1 MADLSFPL
9 DKPLSS
15 LGIKSR
21 LLHLNGMLHAVRK
34 WKDPQADKAIHLLVK
49 DNIGVAG
56 FPTSAG
62 SYALKDL
69 ELPDAFCIQRLRRNP
84 NIDFFGKTHLTEL
97 AGFVTSNVLPYGYSE
112 LGGFGRNPHGNFPCG
127 GSSAGSAIAV
137 AAGFCD
143 AALGTETRGS
153 LMIPGFRN
161 GVYSFKPTRG
171 LVSRTGI
178 IPLSS
183 SFDAPG
189 VLTRNP
195 ALLKEV
201 FLSMIGVDPADD
213 QSFEL
218 RSKESKPSRKRIILC
233 VNRSLGEMELL
244 QTKLRSF
251 LAQLKLNGFEII
263 FIDLPEVSFD
273 YKTISS
279 TDIRADI
286 TKFLHRYGSDNEP
299 RSFEGLVECYRERPH
314 AHLYGMERL
323 EDALAMPQIEK
334 SELKKLVQE
343 NVAKA
348 RNGRALK
355 KKVQRA
361 ETAIM
366 INILS
371 VLIYTSSFL
380 FCNTTNNPDVSKSA
394 GSIKPEAPN
403 MIRQIMPIPRPAK
416 AGVCLSAFS
425 HWSIKMITNRAVMQK
440 SMPSISHGISCPN
453 IPPKTEPII
462 Q

>member
-1 MADLSFPL
+1 
-9 DKPLSS
+9 
-15 LGIKSR
+15 
-21 LLHLNGMLHAVRK
+21 
-34 WKDPQADKAIHLLVK
+34 
-49 DNIGVAG
+49 
-56 FPTSAG
+56 
-62 SYALKDL
+62 
-69 ELPDAFCIQRLRRNP
+69 
-84 NIDFFGKTHLTEL
+84 
-97 AGFVTSNVLPYGYSE
+97 
-112 LGGFGRNPHGNFPCG
+112 
-127 GSSAGSAIAV
+127 
-137 AAGFCD
+137 
-143 AALGTETRGS
+143 
-153 LMIPGFRN
+153 MIPGFRN

-263 FIDLPEVSFD
+263 FIDLPEVVFD

-279 TDIRADI
+279 ADIRSDM
-286 TKFLHRYGSDNEP
+286 TCFLQRFGSDNEP
-299 RSFEGLVECYRERPH
+299 RSFEELVERYRERPH

-323 EDALAMPQIEK
+323 EDALAMPQIAK
-334 SELKKLVQE
+334 PDLKKLVQE

-348 RNGRALK
+348 RNLIDDILAHYDADFVGFLNFVDWFSIGGGPSCTLPVSFETKPPISIMLGARVGNDLAILDL
-355 KKVQRA
+355 VQ
-361 ETAIM
+361 E
-366 INILS
+366 LS
-371 VLIYTSSFL
+371 EI
-380 FCNTTNNPDVSKSA
+380 
-394 GSIKPEAPN
+394 
-403 MIRQIMPIPRPAK
+403 AK
-416 AGVCLSAFS
+416 AAQHVEKLGNKA
-425 HWSIKMITNRAVMQK
+425 
-440 SMPSISHGISCPN
+440 
-453 IPPKTEPII
+453 E
-462 Q
+462 

>member
-127 GSSAGSAIAV
+127 GSSSGSAIAV

-161 GVYSFKPTRG
+161 GVFSFKPSRG

-189 VLTRNP
+189 VLARNP
-195 ALLKEV
+195 EILREV

-233 VNRSLGEMELL
+233 VNRNLGEMELL

-286 TKFLHRYGSDNEP
+286 TKFLHRYGPDNEP

-348 RNGRALK
+348 RNLINSILDRYDADFVGFLNFVDWFSIGGGPSSTLPVSFETKPPISIMLGSRLGNDLALLDI
-355 KKVQRA
+355 VQ
-361 ETAIM
+361 EF
-366 INILS
+366 S
-371 VLIYTSSFL
+371 EV
-380 FCNTTNNPDVSKSA
+380 
-394 GSIKPEAPN
+394 
-403 MIRQIMPIPRPAK
+403 AK
-416 AGVCLSAFS
+416 AAQY
-425 HWSIKMITNRAVMQK
+425 TDN
-440 SMPSISHGISCPN
+440 
-453 IPPKTEPII
+453 
-462 Q
+462 

>member
-9 DKPLSS
+9 DKPLSF
-15 LGIKSR
+15 LEMKSR
-21 LLHLNGMLHAVRK
+21 LLRLNEKLHAVRK
-34 WKDPQADKAIHLLVK
+34 WKSPQADKAIHLLVK
-49 DNIGVAG
+49 DNIGVCG

-84 NIDFFGKTHLTEL
+84 KIDIFGKTHLTEL

-112 LGGFGRNPHGNFPCG
+112 LGGFGQNPHGNFPCG

-161 GVYSFKPTRG
+161 AVYSFKPTRG
-171 LVSRTGI
+171 FVSRTGI
-178 IPLSS
+178 VPLSS

-195 ALLKEV
+195 ALLREV
-201 FLSMIGVDPADD
+201 FLSMIGVDPADN

-218 RSKESKPSRKRIILC
+218 RSNESKPSRKRIIFC
-233 VNRSLGEMELL
+233 VNRSLGEMDLL
-244 QTKLRSF
+244 QTKLLSF
-251 LAQLKLNGFEII
+251 LAQLTLYGFEII
-263 FIDLPEVSFD
+263 FIDLPEISFD

-279 TDIRADI
+279 ADIRSDM
-286 TKFLHRYGSDNEP
+286 TSFLKRFGTDNEP
-299 RSFEGLVECYRERPH
+299 GSFEELVERYRERPH

-323 EDALAMPQIEK
+323 EEALVMPQISK
-334 SELKKLVQE
+334 SVLKKLVNE

-348 RNGRALK
+348 RDLINSILDCYDADFVGFLNFVDWFSIGGGPSCTLPVSFETKPPISIMLGSRVGDDLALLDI
-355 KKVQRA
+355 VQEFSEIA
-361 ETAIM
+361 K
-366 INILS
+366 S
-371 VLIYTSSFL
+371 V
-380 FCNTTNNPDVSKSA
+380 
-394 GSIKPEAPN
+394 
-403 MIRQIMPIPRPAK
+403 
-416 AGVCLSAFS
+416 
-425 HWSIKMITNRAVMQK
+425 
-440 SMPSISHGISCPN
+440 
-453 IPPKTEPII
+453 
-462 Q
+462 

>member
-334 SELKKLVQE
+334 SELKKLVRE

-348 RNGRALK
+348 RNLIDDILAHYDADFVGFLNF
-355 KKVQRA
+355 VDWFSIGGGPSCTLPVSF
-361 ETAIM
+361 ETKPPISIMLGARVGNDLAILHLVKE
-366 INILS
+366 LS
-371 VLIYTSSFL
+371 EI
-380 FCNTTNNPDVSKSA
+380 
-394 GSIKPEAPN
+394 
-403 MIRQIMPIPRPAK
+403 AK
-416 AGVCLSAFS
+416 AAQHVEKLGNKA
-425 HWSIKMITNRAVMQK
+425 
-440 SMPSISHGISCPN
+440 
-453 IPPKTEPII
+453 E
-462 Q
+462 

>member
-1 MADLSFPL
+1 M
-9 DKPLSS
+9 
-15 LGIKSR
+15 
-21 LLHLNGMLHAVRK
+21 
-34 WKDPQADKAIHLLVK
+34 VK
-49 DNIGVAG
+49 DNIGVTG

-62 SYALKDL
+62 SHALKDL
-69 ELPDAFCIQRLRRNP
+69 ELPDAFLHSKTAPESQNRNLRQN
-84 NIDFFGKTHLTEL
+84 HLTEL

-112 LGGFGRNPHGNFPCG
+112 LGGFGQNPHGNFPCG

-137 AAGFCD
+137 AAGFLRCSPL
-143 AALGTETRGS
+143 ALKTRGS

-348 RNGRALK
+348 RNLIDDILAHYNADFVGFLNFVDWFSIGGGPSCTLPVSFETKPPISIMLGARVGNDLAILHLVK
-355 KKVQRA
+355 ELSEIAKGAQHVEKLDNKA
-361 ETAIM
+361 E
-366 INILS
+366 
-371 VLIYTSSFL
+371 
-380 FCNTTNNPDVSKSA
+380 
-394 GSIKPEAPN
+394 
-403 MIRQIMPIPRPAK
+403 
-416 AGVCLSAFS
+416 
-425 HWSIKMITNRAVMQK
+425 
-440 SMPSISHGISCPN
+440 
-453 IPPKTEPII
+453 
-462 Q
+462 

>member
-127 GSSAGSAIAV
+127 GSSSGSAIAV

-161 GVYSFKPTRG
+161 GVFSFKPSRG

-189 VLTRNP
+189 VLARNP
-195 ALLKEV
+195 EILREV

-286 TKFLHRYGSDNEP
+286 TKFLHRYGPDNEP
-299 RSFEGLVECYRERPH
+299 RSFEGVVECYRERPH

-348 RNGRALK
+348 RNLINSILDRYDADFVGFLNFVDWFSIGGGPSSTLPVSFETKPPISIMLGSRLGNDLALLDI
-355 KKVQRA
+355 VQ
-361 ETAIM
+361 EF
-366 INILS
+366 S
-371 VLIYTSSFL
+371 EV
-380 FCNTTNNPDVSKSA
+380 
-394 GSIKPEAPN
+394 
-403 MIRQIMPIPRPAK
+403 AK
-416 AGVCLSAFS
+416 AAQ
-425 HWSIKMITNRAVMQK
+425 HTDN
-440 SMPSISHGISCPN
+440 
-453 IPPKTEPII
+453 
-462 Q
+462 

>member
-127 GSSAGSAIAV
+127 GSSSGSAIAV

-143 AALGTETRGS
+143 AALDTETRGS

-161 GVYSFKPTRG
+161 GVFSFKPSRG

-189 VLTRNP
+189 VLARNP
-195 ALLKEV
+195 EILREV

-286 TKFLHRYGSDNEP
+286 TKFLHRYGPDNEP

-348 RNGRALK
+348 RNLINSILDRYDADFVGFLNFVDWFSIGGGPSSTLPVSFETKPPISIMLGSRLGNDLALLDI
-355 KKVQRA
+355 VQ
-361 ETAIM
+361 EF
-366 INILS
+366 S
-371 VLIYTSSFL
+371 EV
-380 FCNTTNNPDVSKSA
+380 
-394 GSIKPEAPN
+394 
-403 MIRQIMPIPRPAK
+403 AK
-416 AGVCLSAFS
+416 AAQ
-425 HWSIKMITNRAVMQK
+425 HTDN
-440 SMPSISHGISCPN
+440 
-453 IPPKTEPII
+453 
-462 Q
+462 

>member
-49 DNIGVAG
+49 DYIGVAG

-127 GSSAGSAIAV
+127 GSSSGSAIAV

-161 GVYSFKPTRG
+161 GVFSFKPSRG

-189 VLTRNP
+189 VLARNP
-195 ALLKEV
+195 EILREV

-286 TKFLHRYGSDNEP
+286 TKFLHRYGPDNEP

-348 RNGRALK
+348 RNLINSILDRYDADFVGFLNFVDWFSIGGGPSSTLPVSFETKPPISIMLGSRLGNDLALLDI
-355 KKVQRA
+355 VQ
-361 ETAIM
+361 EF
-366 INILS
+366 S
-371 VLIYTSSFL
+371 EV
-380 FCNTTNNPDVSKSA
+380 
-394 GSIKPEAPN
+394 
-403 MIRQIMPIPRPAK
+403 AK
-416 AGVCLSAFS
+416 AAQ
-425 HWSIKMITNRAVMQK
+425 HTDN
-440 SMPSISHGISCPN
+440 
-453 IPPKTEPII
+453 
-462 Q
+462 

>member
-1 MADLSFPL
+1 MVDYSYPL
-9 DKPLSS
+9 GKLLSS
-15 LGIKSR
+15 DDMKSR
-21 LLHLNGMLHAVRK
+21 LLRINKKLHAVRK

-49 DNIGVAG
+49 DNIGVSG

-84 NIDFFGKTHLTEL
+84 KIDIFGKTHLTEL

-112 LGGFGRNPHGNFPCG
+112 LGGFGRNPHGNCPCG

-161 GVYSFKPTRG
+161 GVFSFKPTRG
-171 LVSRTGI
+171 LISRRGI

-189 VLTRNP
+189 VLARNP
-195 ALLKEV
+195 EILREV
-201 FLSMIGVDPADD
+201 FLAMVGVDPEDD

-218 RSKESKPSRKRIILC
+218 TKTESNPSRKRIVFCI
-233 VNRSLGEMELL
+233 NRKLGEMELL
-244 QTKLRSF
+244 QTKLRPF
-251 LAQLKLNGFEII
+251 LAQLKLNGFEVTV
-263 FIDLPEVSFD
+263 IDLPEVNFD

-279 TDIRADI
+279 ADIRSDM
-286 TKFLHRYGSDNEP
+286 TEFLQRYGSVNEP
-299 RSFEGLVECYRERPH
+299 GSFEKLVERYRERPH

-323 EDALAMPQIEK
+323 EEALALPQIAK
-334 SELKKLVQE
+334 SDLKKLVRA

-348 RNGRALK
+348 RNLINSILDRYDADFIGFLNFVDWFSIGGGPSCTLPVSFETKPPISIMLGSRVGNDLALLEI
-355 KKVQRA
+355 VQEFSR
-361 ETAIM
+361 I
-366 INILS
+366 
-371 VLIYTSSFL
+371 
-380 FCNTTNNPDVSKSA
+380 
-394 GSIKPEAPN
+394 
-403 MIRQIMPIPRPAK
+403 AK
-416 AGVCLSAFS
+416 AA
-425 HWSIKMITNRAVMQK
+425 
-440 SMPSISHGISCPN
+440 
-453 IPPKTEPII
+453 
-462 Q
+462 

>member
-127 GSSAGSAIAV
+127 GSSSGSAIAV

-161 GVYSFKPTRG
+161 GVFSFKPSRG

-189 VLTRNP
+189 VLARNP
-195 ALLKEV
+195 EILREV

-286 TKFLHRYGSDNEP
+286 TKFLHRYGPDNEP

-348 RNGRALK
+348 RNLINSILDRYDADFVGFLNFVDWFSIGGGPSSTLPVSFETKPPISIMLGSRLGNDLALLDI
-355 KKVQRA
+355 VQ
-361 ETAIM
+361 EF
-366 INILS
+366 S
-371 VLIYTSSFL
+371 EV
-380 FCNTTNNPDVSKSA
+380 
-394 GSIKPEAPN
+394 
-403 MIRQIMPIPRPAK
+403 AK
-416 AGVCLSAFS
+416 AAQ
-425 HWSIKMITNRAVMQK
+425 HTDN
-440 SMPSISHGISCPN
+440 
-453 IPPKTEPII
+453 
-462 Q
+462 

>member
-15 LGIKSR
+15 LRIKSR

-127 GSSAGSAIAV
+127 GSSSGSAIAV

-161 GVYSFKPTRG
+161 GVFSFKPSRG

-189 VLTRNP
+189 VLARNP
-195 ALLKEV
+195 EILREV

-286 TKFLHRYGSDNEP
+286 TKFLHRYGPDNEP

-348 RNGRALK
+348 RNLINSILDRYDADFVGFLNFVDWFSIGGGPSSTLPVSFETKPPISIMLGSRLGNDLALLDI
-355 KKVQRA
+355 VQ
-361 ETAIM
+361 EF
-366 INILS
+366 S
-371 VLIYTSSFL
+371 EV
-380 FCNTTNNPDVSKSA
+380 
-394 GSIKPEAPN
+394 
-403 MIRQIMPIPRPAK
+403 AK
-416 AGVCLSAFS
+416 AAQ
-425 HWSIKMITNRAVMQK
+425 HTDN
-440 SMPSISHGISCPN
+440 
-453 IPPKTEPII
+453 
-462 Q
+462 

>member
-1 MADLSFPL
+1 MVDYSYPLAKSLSPN
-9 DKPLSS
+9 DM
-15 LGIKSR
+15 KSR
-21 LLHLNGMLHAVRK
+21 LLRLNEKLHAVRN
-34 WKDPQADKAIHLLVK
+34 WKNPQADKAIHLLVK
-49 DNIGVAG
+49 DNIGVSG
-56 FPTSAG
+56 FQTSAG

-84 NIDFFGKTHLTEL
+84 KIDIFGKTHLTEL
-97 AGFVTSNVLPYGYSE
+97 AGFVTSNVLPFGYSE
-112 LGGFGRNPHGNFPCG
+112 LGGCGRNPHGNFPCG

-189 VLTRNP
+189 VLARNP

-213 QSFEL
+213 QSYEL
-218 RSKESKPSRKRIILC
+218 RRKESKPCRKRIIFC
-233 VNRSLGEMELL
+233 VNRSLGEMDLL
-244 QTKLRSF
+244 QTKLLRPF
-251 LAQLKLNGFEII
+251 LDQLKLNGFGII
-263 FIDLPEVSFD
+263 FIDLPEISFD

-279 TDIRADI
+279 ADIRFDM
-286 TKFLHRYGSDNEP
+286 TSFLKRFGTDNEP
-299 RSFEGLVECYRERPH
+299 GSFEELVKRYRERPH

-323 EDALAMPQIEK
+323 EDALAMPQIQK
-334 SELKKLVQE
+334 SDLKKLVQE

-348 RNGRALK
+348 RNL
-355 KKVQRA
+355 
-361 ETAIM
+361 
-366 INILS
+366 INSILDRYDADF
-371 VLIYTSSFL
+371 VSFL
-380 FCNTTNNPDVSKSA
+380 NFVDWFSIGGGPSCTLPVSFETEPPISIMLGSRA
-394 GSIKPEAPN
+394 GNDLTLLDIVQVFSEI
-403 MIRQIMPIPRPAK
+403 AK
-416 AGVCLSAFS
+416 ASQQTENCGV
-425 HWSIKMITNRAVMQK
+425 KK
-440 SMPSISHGISCPN
+440 
-453 IPPKTEPII
+453 E
-462 Q
+462 

>member
-127 GSSAGSAIAV
+127 GSSSGSAIAV

-161 GVYSFKPTRG
+161 GVFSFKPSRG

-189 VLTRNP
+189 VLARNP
-195 ALLKEV
+195 EILREV

-218 RSKESKPSRKRIILC
+218 RSKESKPSRKRILLC

-286 TKFLHRYGSDNEP
+286 TKFLHRYGPDNEP

-348 RNGRALK
+348 RNLINSILDRYDADFVGFLNFVDWFSIGGGPSSTLPVSFETKPPISIMLGSRLGNDLALLDI
-355 KKVQRA
+355 VQ
-361 ETAIM
+361 EF
-366 INILS
+366 S
-371 VLIYTSSFL
+371 EV
-380 FCNTTNNPDVSKSA
+380 
-394 GSIKPEAPN
+394 
-403 MIRQIMPIPRPAK
+403 AK
-416 AGVCLSAFS
+416 AAQ
-425 HWSIKMITNRAVMQK
+425 HTDN
-440 SMPSISHGISCPN
+440 
-453 IPPKTEPII
+453 
-462 Q
+462 

>member
-127 GSSAGSAIAV
+127 GSSSGSAIAV

-161 GVYSFKPTRG
+161 GVFSFKPTRG
-171 LVSRTGI
+171 LISRSGI

-189 VLTRNP
+189 VLARNP
-195 ALLKEV
+195 EIMKKVILTMV
-201 FLSMIGVDPADD
+201 GVDLEDD

-218 RSKESKPSRKRIILC
+218 TKTESNPSRKRIICC

-244 QTKLRSF
+244 QTELRPF
-251 LAQLKLNGFEII
+251 LAQLKLNGFEIT
-263 FIDLPEVSFD
+263 FVDLPDVSFD

-279 TDIRADI
+279 ADIRSDM
-286 TKFLHRYGSDNEP
+286 TCFLQRFGSDNEP
-299 RSFEGLVECYRERPH
+299 RSFEELVERYRERPH

-323 EDALAMPQIEK
+323 EDALAMPQITK
-334 SELKKLVQE
+334 PDLKKLVQE

-348 RNGRALK
+348 RNLIDDILAHYDADFVGFLNF
-355 KKVQRA
+355 VDWFSIGGGPSCTLPVSF
-361 ETAIM
+361 ETKPPISIMLGARVGNDLAILHLVKE
-366 INILS
+366 LS
-371 VLIYTSSFL
+371 EI
-380 FCNTTNNPDVSKSA
+380 
-394 GSIKPEAPN
+394 
-403 MIRQIMPIPRPAK
+403 AK
-416 AGVCLSAFS
+416 AAQHVEKLGNKA
-425 HWSIKMITNRAVMQK
+425 
-440 SMPSISHGISCPN
+440 
-453 IPPKTEPII
+453 E
-462 Q
+462 

>member
-9 DKPLSS
+9 DKSLSS
-15 LGIKSR
+15 LEMKRR
-21 LLHLNGMLHAVRK
+21 LLQLNGKLHAVRK

-49 DNIGVAG
+49 DNIGVSD

-84 NIDFFGKTHLTEL
+84 KIDIFGKTHLTEL

-189 VLTRNP
+189 VLARNP

-201 FLSMIGVDPADD
+201 FLSMIGVDAADD

-218 RSKESKPSRKRIILC
+218 RSKESKPCRKRIIFC
-233 VNRSLGEMELL
+233 VNRSLGEMDLL

-251 LAQLKLNGFEII
+251 LAQLKLNGFEIF
-263 FIDLPEVSFD
+263 FIDLPQVSFD

-279 TDIRADI
+279 ADIRSDM
-286 TKFLHRYGSDNEP
+286 TKFLQRYGSDNEP
-299 RSFEGLVECYRERPH
+299 GSFEELVERYRERPH

-323 EDALAMPQIEK
+323 EDALAM
-334 SELKKLVQE
+334 SEIAEPDLKKLVQK

-348 RNGRALK
+348 RNLINSILERYDADFVGFLNFVDWFSIGGGPSCTLPVSFETKPPISIMVGSRVENDLALLEL
-355 KKVQRA
+355 VQ
-361 ETAIM
+361 EFSEI
-366 INILS
+366 
-371 VLIYTSSFL
+371 
-380 FCNTTNNPDVSKSA
+380 
-394 GSIKPEAPN
+394 
-403 MIRQIMPIPRPAK
+403 AK
-416 AGVCLSAFS
+416 APQQL
-425 HWSIKMITNRAVMQK
+425 KN
-440 SMPSISHGISCPN
+440 
-453 IPPKTEPII
+453 KTE
-462 Q
+462 

>member
-1 MADLSFPL
+1 
-9 DKPLSS
+9 
-15 LGIKSR
+15 
-21 LLHLNGMLHAVRK
+21 MLHAVRK

-127 GSSAGSAIAV
+127 GSSSGSAIAV

-161 GVYSFKPTRG
+161 GVFSFKPSRG

-189 VLTRNP
+189 VLARNP
-195 ALLKEV
+195 EILREV

-286 TKFLHRYGSDNEP
+286 TKFLHRYGPDNEP

-348 RNGRALK
+348 RNLINSILDRYDADFVGFLNFVDWFSIGGGPSSTLPVSFETKPPISIMLGSRVGNDLALLDI
-355 KKVQRA
+355 VQ
-361 ETAIM
+361 EF
-366 INILS
+366 S
-371 VLIYTSSFL
+371 EV
-380 FCNTTNNPDVSKSA
+380 
-394 GSIKPEAPN
+394 
-403 MIRQIMPIPRPAK
+403 AK
-416 AGVCLSAFS
+416 AAQ
-425 HWSIKMITNRAVMQK
+425 HTDN
-440 SMPSISHGISCPN
+440 
-453 IPPKTEPII
+453 
-462 Q
+462 

>member
-127 GSSAGSAIAV
+127 GSSSGSAIAV

-161 GVYSFKPTRG
+161 GVFSFKPSRG

-189 VLTRNP
+189 VLARNP
-195 ALLKEV
+195 EILREV

-286 TKFLHRYGSDNEP
+286 TKFLHRYGPDNEP
-299 RSFEGLVECYRERPH
+299 RSFEGLVECYRERSH

-348 RNGRALK
+348 RNLINSILDRYDADFVGFLNFVDWFSIGGGPSSTLPVSFETKPPISIMLGSRLGNDLALLDI
-355 KKVQRA
+355 VQ
-361 ETAIM
+361 EF
-366 INILS
+366 S
-371 VLIYTSSFL
+371 EV
-380 FCNTTNNPDVSKSA
+380 
-394 GSIKPEAPN
+394 
-403 MIRQIMPIPRPAK
+403 AK
-416 AGVCLSAFS
+416 AAQY
-425 HWSIKMITNRAVMQK
+425 TDN
-440 SMPSISHGISCPN
+440 
-453 IPPKTEPII
+453 
-462 Q
+462 

>member
-127 GSSAGSAIAV
+127 GSSSGSAIAV

-161 GVYSFKPTRG
+161 GVFSFKPSRG

-189 VLTRNP
+189 VLARNP
-195 ALLKEV
+195 EILREV

-286 TKFLHRYGSDNEP
+286 TKFLHRYGPDNEP

-348 RNGRALK
+348 RNLINSILDRYDADFVGFLNFVDWFSIGGGPSSTLPVSFETKPPISIMLGSRLGNDLALLDI
-355 KKVQRA
+355 VQ
-361 ETAIM
+361 EF
-366 INILS
+366 S
-371 VLIYTSSFL
+371 EV
-380 FCNTTNNPDVSKSA
+380 
-394 GSIKPEAPN
+394 
-403 MIRQIMPIPRPAK
+403 AK
-416 AGVCLSAFS
+416 AAQY
-425 HWSIKMITNRAVMQK
+425 TDN
-440 SMPSISHGISCPN
+440 
-453 IPPKTEPII
+453 
-462 Q
+462 

>member
-1 MADLSFPL
+1 MADPSFPL

-127 GSSAGSAIAV
+127 GSSSGSAIAV

-161 GVYSFKPTRG
+161 GVFSFKPSRG

-189 VLTRNP
+189 VLARNP
-195 ALLKEV
+195 EILREV

-286 TKFLHRYGSDNEP
+286 TKFLHRYGPDNEP

-348 RNGRALK
+348 RNLINSILDRYDADFVGFLNFVDWFSIGGGPSSTLPVSFETKPPISIMLGSRLGNDLALLDI
-355 KKVQRA
+355 VQ
-361 ETAIM
+361 EFSEVAIAAQHTD
-366 INILS
+366 N
-371 VLIYTSSFL
+371 
-380 FCNTTNNPDVSKSA
+380 
-394 GSIKPEAPN
+394 
-403 MIRQIMPIPRPAK
+403 
-416 AGVCLSAFS
+416 
-425 HWSIKMITNRAVMQK
+425 
-440 SMPSISHGISCPN
+440 
-453 IPPKTEPII
+453 
-462 Q
+462 

>member
-21 LLHLNGMLHAVRK
+21 LLHLNGMLHAERK

-127 GSSAGSAIAV
+127 GSSSGSAIAV

-161 GVYSFKPTRG
+161 GVFSFKPSRG

-189 VLTRNP
+189 VLARNP
-195 ALLKEV
+195 EILREV

-263 FIDLPEVSFD
+263 FIDVPEVSFD

-286 TKFLHRYGSDNEP
+286 TKFLHRYGPDNEP

-348 RNGRALK
+348 RNLINSILDRYDADFVGFLNFVDWFSIGGGPSSTLPVSFETKPPISIMLGSRLGNDLALLDI
-355 KKVQRA
+355 VQ
-361 ETAIM
+361 EF
-366 INILS
+366 S
-371 VLIYTSSFL
+371 EV
-380 FCNTTNNPDVSKSA
+380 
-394 GSIKPEAPN
+394 
-403 MIRQIMPIPRPAK
+403 AK
-416 AGVCLSAFS
+416 AAQ
-425 HWSIKMITNRAVMQK
+425 HTDN
-440 SMPSISHGISCPN
+440 
-453 IPPKTEPII
+453 
-462 Q
+462 

>member
-49 DNIGVAG
+49 DNIGVTG

-127 GSSAGSAIAV
+127 GSSSGSAIAV

-161 GVYSFKPTRG
+161 GVFSFKPSRG

-189 VLTRNP
+189 VLARNP
-195 ALLKEV
+195 EILREV

-286 TKFLHRYGSDNEP
+286 TKFLHRYGPDNEP

-348 RNGRALK
+348 RNLINSILDRYDADFVGFLNFVDWFSIGGGPSSTLPVSFETKPPISIMLGSRLGNDLALLDI
-355 KKVQRA
+355 VQ
-361 ETAIM
+361 EF
-366 INILS
+366 S
-371 VLIYTSSFL
+371 EV
-380 FCNTTNNPDVSKSA
+380 
-394 GSIKPEAPN
+394 
-403 MIRQIMPIPRPAK
+403 AK
-416 AGVCLSAFS
+416 AAQ
-425 HWSIKMITNRAVMQK
+425 HTDN
-440 SMPSISHGISCPN
+440 
-453 IPPKTEPII
+453 
-462 Q
+462 